1 MFKSQFTSLN
11 VQLQTLLSSL
21 CRTCIQCLFLSKIK
35 IRELERGLCE
45 IMGLL
50 GMQKVSFN
58 FPPAENLPAC
68 RFALKGQCHEVY
80 VLLQPG
86 CILEVKLKEIRYI
99 PYMGVVIVTSKSNG
113 LVNCYLSY

>member
-1 MFKSQFTSLN
+1 MF
-11 VQLQTLLSSL
+11 V
-21 CRTCIQCLFLSKIK
+21 SKIK

-99 PYMGVVIVTSKSNG
+99 PYMVVVIVTSKSNG

>member
-1 MFKSQFTSLN
+1 MS
-11 VQLQTLLSSL
+11 
-21 CRTCIQCLFLSKIK
+21 
-35 IRELERGLCE
+35 LCE
-45 IMGLL
+45 IMCLL

-86 CILEVKLKEIRYI
+86 CILEVKLKEIRYMYSI
-99 PYMGVVIVTSKSNG
+99 WWWSLLLQKVTVLLTVIYLISPEGGV
-113 LVNCYLSY
+113 LV